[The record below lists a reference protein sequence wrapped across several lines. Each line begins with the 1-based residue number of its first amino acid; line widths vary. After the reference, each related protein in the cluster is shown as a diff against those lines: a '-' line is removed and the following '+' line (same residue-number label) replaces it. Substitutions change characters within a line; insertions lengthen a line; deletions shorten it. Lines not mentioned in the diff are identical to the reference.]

1 MVREKLKD
9 NRGFT
14 IIELVAVI
22 AILLIITAIAMPSI
36 TSLFGRTEEK
46 ISKEKERAFIS
57 AAREYV
63 SDNYNTVLPDG
74 KTKCYVSL
82 ETLYSMGYLSEN
94 SYKDTD
100 GNEYS
105 GDDYY
110 IVYEYDKDVDGDGD
124 GDGDDY
130 SYKIDK
136 SGVSEC
142 NPS

>member
-57 AAREYV
+57 AARDYV
-63 SDNYNTVLPDG
+63 SDNYNNINNSPCNIALSDLN
-74 KTKCYVSL
+74 SL
-82 ETLYSMGYLSEN
+82 GYLSDN
-94 SYKDTD
+94 SYKVPPLFSPEAHILNPCESKTAREGDFD
-100 GNEYS
+100 NE
-105 GDDYY
+105 
-110 IVYEYDKDVDGDGD
+110 
-124 GDGDDY
+124 
-130 SYKIDK
+130 
-136 SGVSEC
+136 
-142 NPS
+142 